1 MWCNYIIAEGFI
13 PADRLKERLDF
24 VMKESVTDISYISSI
39 MAHFSYWSSQDCA
52 QYLLLQLYTYKP
64 TGQ

>member
-1 MWCNYIIAEGFI
+1 
-13 PADRLKERLDF
+13 
-24 VMKESVTDISYISSI
+24 MKESVTDISYISSI